1 MRGWKPWTVQ
11 PPAGTPIDWDSPYSP
26 GLVDVI
32 DFHGF
37 PKSLLLG
44 TPGVAFGTSQVYGA
58 PTARGVGLDT
68 LASFGGVY
76 FSRADGLYAPANQTH
91 VAVARFSAFSDIY
104 AGLFCSANQSGSNS
118 SFVFQYKGGT
128 SYYLGSNLA
137 AFSIPE
143 VPKTFIGGVVVTAAA
158 ANSGGTNVFID
169 GSEVLATETV
179 GATAY
184 SHSKLVIFGERTSSA
199 GYSCEGLYL
208 LHLFYDQALA
218 PAAAAALSLN
228 PWQVF
233 YKRRRAYSIP
243 TSSGAAGTAAI
254 TEASDT
260 VSATGNIAI
269 PGTAS
274 ITEAS
279 DTVAATGA
287 LAIAGTAAITEG
299 SDTVS
304 ATGVG
309 GEVGTAAITES
320 SDTVSATGAL
330 SVTGTAAIAE
340 SDDTVSA
347 TGALSVTGS
356 AAITEQPDIVA
367 ATGGIALSGAAAIF
381 EAGDIVVATGAL
393 GLAGTAAI
401 TEAPDS
407 VAATGGL
414 PPQVTQGS
422 PQWTISRSYTRNF
435 TVRRSVPRS
444 FTLSRS
450 YTRNFTVTPMAVR
463 FPIKGTSE
471 KVPLTFDFTQD
482 LPSGV
487 TLTGTPV
494 LGVSVSNGTDSN
506 PTGIL
511 NGAAG
516 FNSGSTQ
523 VIQPVQGGVN
533 GVDYAVTCTCP
544 TTQSNLTLSLVGLLS
559 VRRDLN

>member
-1 MRGWKPWTVQ
+1 MPIALVQASTMVQGGGVTSLSVTLNSIVAGDLIPIVAASNHDLSPTGLTDSSGDTVLSSVPWVADVNQ
-11 PPAGTPIDWDSPYSP
+11 ASQGQYYVENASAGTHTVTISFASGTALSIAAAEYSGAATTSALDSATPVALESTSAP
-26 GLVDVI
+26 STASLTPSGNGELAVALFSSGTSGLSVTWPTGLVGEAAGGS
-32 DFHGF
+32 HG
-37 PKSLLLG
+37 SAAWADEILSS
-44 TPGVAFGTSQVYGA
+44 TSALAASCTLTSVQN
-58 PTARGVGLDT
+58 VGLSLALFKAANGGSTITGSASITEGADTASATGT
-68 LASFGGVY
+68 LAISGTA
-76 FSRADGLYAPANQTH
+76 SITEANDT
-91 VAVARFSAFSDIY
+91 VA
-104 AGLFCSANQSGSNS
+104 
-118 SFVFQYKGGT
+118 
-128 SYYLGSNLA
+128 
-137 AFSIPE
+137 
-143 VPKTFIGGVVVTAAA
+143 
-158 ANSGGTNVFID
+158 
-169 GSEVLATETV
+169 AT
-179 GATAY
+179 GAIAM
-184 SHSKLVIFGERTSSA
+184 
-199 GYSCEGLYL
+199 
-208 LHLFYDQALA
+208 
-218 PAAAAALSLN
+218 
-228 PWQVF
+228 
-233 YKRRRAYSIP
+233 
-243 TSSGAAGTAAI
+243 AGTAAI

-260 VSATGNIAI
+260 VA
-269 PGTAS
+269 
-274 ITEAS
+274 
-279 DTVAATGA
+279 
-287 LAIAGTAAITEG
+287 
-299 SDTVS
+299 

-309 GEVGTAAITES
+309 GEVGTAAIAES

-330 SVTGTAAIAE
+330 SVTGTAAITE

-356 AAITEQPDIVA
+356 AGITEGADTVAATGAAGAGATAAITEQPDVVA

-414 PPQVTQGS
+414 PPQVTQGAA
-422 PQWTISRSYTRNF
+422 QWTIARSATRNF
-435 TVRRSVPRS
+435 SVRRSVPRS

-450 YTRNFTVTPMAVR
+450 YTRNFTVNPMAVR
-463 FPIKGTSE
+463 FPVKGTSE

-487 TLTGTPV
+487 TLTGTPTI
-494 LGVSVSNGTDSN
+494 GVSVSNGTDSN

-533 GVDYAVTCTCP
+533 GADYSITCTCP

>member
-1 MRGWKPWTVQ
+1 MVLCKPFNG
-11 PPAGTPIDWDSPYSP
+11 GTGATGSY
-26 GLVDVI
+26 LI
-32 DFHGF
+32 DFNDAGGGQDYGGF
-37 PKSLLLG
+37 RVNYASGSGGANARATLKPSGTTPFIAVGTFDNTNIKFYQNGALLASSAASTTKGIEFDTSPLMISGISGSAVTQPWLG
-44 TPGVAFGTSQVYGA
+44 NVFLAAVWMNALNASQV
-58 PTARGVGLDT
+58 
-68 LASFGGVY
+68 
-76 FSRADGLYAPANQTH
+76 
-91 VAVARFSAFSDIY
+91 
-104 AGLFCSANQSGSNS
+104 
-118 SFVFQYKGGT
+118 
-128 SYYLGSNLA
+128 
-137 AFSIPE
+137 
-143 VPKTFIGGVVVTAAA
+143 
-158 ANSGGTNVFID
+158 
-169 GSEVLATETV
+169 ETV
-179 GATAY
+179 
-184 SHSKLVIFGERTSSA
+184 SR
-199 GYSCEGLYL
+199 
-208 LHLFYDQALA
+208 
-218 PAAAAALSLN
+218 N
-228 PWQVF
+228 PWQLF
-233 YKRRRAYSIP
+233 HKRRRAYSIP

-330 SVTGTAAIAE
+330 SVAGT
-340 SDDTVSA
+340 
-347 TGALSVTGS
+347 
-356 AAITEQPDIVA
+356 AAITEQPDIVS

-414 PPQVTQGS
+414 PPQVTQGAA
-422 PQWTISRSYTRNF
+422 QWTIARSATRNF
-435 TVRRSVPRS
+435 SVRRSVPRS

-450 YTRNFTVTPMAVR
+450 YTRNFTVNPMAVR
-463 FPIKGTSE
+463 FPVKGTSE

-487 TLTGTPV
+487 TLTGTPTI
-494 LGVSVSNGTDSN
+494 GVSVSNGTDSN

-533 GVDYAVTCTCP
+533 GVDYSITCTCP

>member
-1 MRGWKPWTVQ
+1 MRGFRPWTSQ
-11 PPAGTPIDWDSPYSP
+11 PPAGTPIDRDNAL
-26 GLVDVI
+26 GARVLEHI
-32 DFHGF
+32 
-37 PKSLLLG
+37 SLLDPSRWTVTGGALVPSRTQLG
-44 TPGVAFGTSQVYGA
+44 WCIDGTVSVEGK
-58 PTARGVGLDT
+58 R
-68 LASFGGVY
+68 S
-76 FSRADGLYAPANQTH
+76 
-91 VAVARFSAFSDIY
+91 FSAAQWSNCTVFA
-104 AGLFCSANQSGSNS
+104 AGLFPSTTSGNHFMAATGVYEPNVAVGEQSGPPYAAAGSASLYGPDYPKAGSLAVYALAIAGGNA
-118 SFVFQYKGGT
+118 SFYENGSLVASGATGTISKGGPLT
-128 SYYLGSNLA
+128 VAGVQEDTPDGTTQPWGAPIALGLLL
-137 AFSIPE
+137 
-143 VPKTFIGGVVVTAAA
+143 
-158 ANSGGTNVFID
+158 D
-169 GSEVLATETV
+169 GAL
-179 GATAY
+179 
-184 SHSKLVIFGERTSSA
+184 SSA
-199 GYSCEGLYL
+199 EV
-208 LHLFYDQALA
+208 A
-218 PAAAAALSLN
+218 SLTRN
-228 PWQVF
+228 PWQIF
-233 YKRRRAYSIP
+233 HKRRRAYSIP

-287 LAIAGTAAITEG
+287 IAVAGTAAITEG
-299 SDTVS
+299 SDTVA

-320 SDTVSATGAL
+320 SDS
-330 SVTGTAAIAE
+330 
-340 SDDTVSA
+340 VSA

-356 AAITEQPDIVA
+356 AGITEGADTVAATGAAGAGATAAITEQPDVVA

-414 PPQVTQGS
+414 PPQVTQGAAE
-422 PQWTISRSYTRNF
+422 WTIARSATRNF
-435 TVRRSVPRS
+435 SVRRSVPRS

-450 YTRNFTVTPMAVR
+450 YTRNFTVNPMAVR
-463 FPIKGTSE
+463 FPVKGTSE

-487 TLTGTPV
+487 TLTGTPTI
-494 LGVSVSNGTDSN
+494 GVSVSNGTDSN

-533 GVDYAVTCTCP
+533 GADYSITCTCP